1 VLTVCSSLLLT
12 DYSLMTIDPRKQ
24 KILQAII
31 QQFINTAEPVGSKT
45 IVISYKLSVSP
56 ATIRNDMVE
65 LEKQGLIIQPHTSA
79 GRVPTSAGYR
89 MYVNELADYP
99 KAKKLAHTN
108 LLKIRE
114 QYKLNKTREKIY
126 EAVKLLSQATL
137 NVSFATIPGSRTF
150 YLGISNILKQPEF
163 ADDPKRASQVV
174 EVLEEGAHFAKTL
187 EKLDLDESAKIFIGE
202 ENLLKQIDSCGL
214 IISTYEIEGHSGY
227 IGILGPCR
235 MPYAYNKALLEEI
248 RKIIHE

>member
-1 VLTVCSSLLLT
+1 MPNLP
-12 DYSLMTIDPRKQ
+12 IDPRKQ

-45 IVISYKLSVSP
+45 IVVSYKLSVSP
-56 ATIRNDMVE
+56 ATIRNDMAA
-65 LEKQGLIIQPHTSA
+65 LEKQGLITQPHTSA
-79 GRVPTSAGYR
+79 GRVPTCAGYR
-89 MYVNELADYP
+89 MYVDELADFQ
-99 KAKKLAHTN
+99 KAKKLALTN
-108 LLKIRE
+108 LKKLRE
-114 QYKLNKTREKIY
+114 QYKLDKTREKIY
-126 EAVKLLSQATL
+126 DAVKLLSQATA

-163 ADDPKRASQVV
+163 ADDPRRASQVV
-174 EVLEEGAHFAKTL
+174 EVLEEGEHFTKTL
-187 EKLDLDESAKIFIGE
+187 EGLDLDDSTRIFIGE

-214 IISTYEIEGHSGY
+214 IVTTYEIEGHTGY

-248 RKIIHE
+248 RKILHE